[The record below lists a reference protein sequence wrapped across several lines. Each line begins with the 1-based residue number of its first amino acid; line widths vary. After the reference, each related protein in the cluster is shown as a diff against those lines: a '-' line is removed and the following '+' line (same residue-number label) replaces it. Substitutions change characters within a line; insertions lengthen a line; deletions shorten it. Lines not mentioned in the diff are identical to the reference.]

1 MTALMARGGGMKS
14 WITLAS
20 AALLVGALAAP
31 VSAGPSIDWD
41 PAYTWEP
48 GATFSN
54 SPLGGELK
62 GVGIVSLFGAPFE
75 FLDANDPNKEY
86 TFYFYGLIS
95 QGTQVFGA
103 PGLQFYVTNYSG
115 GTIEFYEGTPRN
127 SNFDPNPPN
136 ATVPANY
143 IDGTLLLAGNF
154 TSFQTQ
160 SNDFTANQVGNIE
173 GDVNWTGGSLLA
185 LTFRGGQPCPG
196 LFTGGSTWKPALLP
210 AGYIFRHDGKMDL
223 NCPVPAEE
231 GSWGRV
237 KAQYR

>member
-1 MTALMARGGGMKS
+1 MSARETGGQGMK
-14 WITLAS
+14 WITLAL
-20 AALLVGALAAP
+20 AVIIGGAMAAP
-31 VSAGPSIDWD
+31 VMAGPSIDWD

-48 GATFSN
+48 GATFKN
-54 SPLGGELK
+54 SIPGQELK
-62 GVGIVSLFGAPFE
+62 GVGIVSMFGPPFE
-75 FLDANDPNKEY
+75 FLDANSPTKEY
-86 TFYFYGLIS
+86 TFYFHGLIS
-95 QGTQVFGA
+95 LGTTTFGA

-154 TSFQTQ
+154 TNFQTQ
-160 SNDFTANQVGNIE
+160 TNDFTSNQVGNME
-173 GDVNWTGGSLLA
+173 GDVSWTAGSLLA

-196 LFTGGSTWKPALLP
+196 LFTGGITWKPALLP

-231 GSWGRV
+231 GSWGKI